1 MQTIDSSGFRSCAQ
15 YDLYVSRLCM
25 TVASERFCS
34 MLNVLEADAYYFQQP
49 FCDACPFFQ
58 KCLFELPYGRSF
70 LPELRRNLS
79 LF

>member
-1 MQTIDSSGFRSCAQ
+1 
-15 YDLYVSRLCM
+15 
-25 TVASERFCS
+25 